1 VAHTWRKT
9 APIWQGNII
18 AGSKV
23 MTQQGPLNRAFD
35 AIKGEIGLKPEV
47 MSNFC
52 RFFMTEAQQAILLK
66 HECLA

>member
-1 VAHTWRKT
+1 VAHLWRKT

-47 MSNFC
+47 TPTS
-52 RFFMTEAQQAILLK
+52 AASS
-66 HECLA
+66 